1 MKLRQSCRKQKSSK
15 AGDLVALLCIACR
28 RHMLPIKHELC
39 TASTSLTHRTSRQR
53 RTKQNQKYPGTHQRK
68 RRECCRKY
76 SIIKAGDLIVVLRIA
91 YRREILPNKHKLHAT
106 TTKWKIP
113 WNSPNKDSSIL
124 QEIQHHQCRWVCCTP
139 AHSMQTSNRIK
150 QTQNSRNTHTA
161 HALYIK
167 QNSYKTT
174 KQNQKYPGTHQI
186 QSRESYRKYSTIK
199 AGDFV
204 VVLRIACRRHMLPIK
219 HKLHTTSTNRVS
231 RTSSQR
237 HTKER
242 QNDLDL
248 TKPRSNKPAGNSN
261 PARLVIAL

>member
-1 MKLRQSCRKQKSSK
+1 
-15 AGDLVALLCIACR
+15 
-28 RHMLPIKHELC
+28 
-39 TASTSLTHRTSRQR
+39 
-53 RTKQNQKYPGTHQRK
+53 
-68 RRECCRKY
+68 
-76 SIIKAGDLIVVLRIA
+76 
-91 YRREILPNKHKLHAT
+91 
-106 TTKWKIP
+106 
-113 WNSPNKDSSIL
+113 
-124 QEIQHHQCRWVCCTP
+124 
-139 AHSMQTSNRIK
+139 MQTSNRIK

-219 HKLHTTSTNRVS
+219 HKLHTTSTNRVR